1 MHVHSNRL
9 HFYRFEVLL
18 RPAGHFQP
26 ADSAKQKAHSSREM
40 GSIPEHEQDAVWEI
54 LELEFGLLGVC
65 KRKPAEQPK

>member
-1 MHVHSNRL
+1 
-9 HFYRFEVLL
+9 
-18 RPAGHFQP
+18 
-26 ADSAKQKAHSSREM
+26 M